1 MNWCC
6 FKEVMS
12 TLSKLPRYELNIN
25 VCKGN
30 IVCGNINTAIQVMI
44 TIDGHIVHKTEGQ
57 RWPATWNAKFQ
68 HRCDTL
74 EPVVPVLITFS
85 LYRKRLTT
93 SAWKLVGS
101 IHFSLQEFVKIVNLG
116 VVEQEFNVIMN
127 RKSLITFS
135 GSIQLQFD
143 LIDRDTLRDSE
154 NLKQQSNDHIR
165 SVSNNVSHN
174 INQPA
179 ELRKTCYIRTL
190 PWFSSPSTST
200 TTSTST
206 PTSTSYWSLTLLNEE
221 EQHSQ
226 SEDEPDTVPI
236 KEVIDHTV
244 TTTEKDTAD
253 TKRGT
258 CVLVQLPS
266 KNNIN
271 RGDDSGDKLVCN
283 TFARSIIGCS
293 ILLALLVLSSVS
305 IWVCQDIF
313 YLHGMKSSLERIEQH
328 LLPQFYNKA
337 AS

>member
-1 MNWCC
+1 
-6 FKEVMS
+6 MS
-12 TLSKLPRYELNIN
+12 TLSKPPRYELNIN

-30 IVCGNINTAIQVMI
+30 IVCGNINTAIQVMT

-85 LYRKRLTT
+85 LYRKRFTT

-135 GSIQLQFD
+135 GSIKLQFD
-143 LIDRDTLRDSE
+143 LIDHDTLRDSE
-154 NLKQQSNDHIR
+154 ILKQQSNDHIH

-174 INQPA
+174 ICQQPA

-200 TTSTST
+200 STSTST
-206 PTSTSYWSLTLLNEE
+206 PTSISCWTLTLLNEE

-226 SEDEPDTVPI
+226 SEDEPDTVLPVQ
-236 KEVIDHTV
+236 EVIDHTV
-244 TTTEKDTAD
+244 TTTEKDIVD

-258 CVLVQLPS
+258 CILVQLPS
-266 KNNIN
+266 KSNIN

-283 TFARSIIGCS
+283 TFERSILGFS

-305 IWVCQDIF
+305 IWVVCQDIF